1 MRPAERNYQYEQQLS
16 NAIKQRRR
24 VRMRYKYDVHY
35 RVLEPYILFKDEEK
49 RITIIGIRI
58 KDEGKPTKQPAP
70 CQYEVGLITDI
81 QVLNE
86 TFEMDRRFSSYRQKY
101 KGLDVFTA
109 IDR

>member
-35 RVLEPYILFKDEEK
+35 RILEPYILFKDAEK
-49 RITIIGIRI
+49 KIMIIGIRI
-58 KDEGKPTKQPAP
+58 KDEGKPNKQPAP

-81 QVLNE
+81 IVLNDN
-86 TFEMDRRFSSYRQKY
+86 FEKDPRFSSYRPKY
-101 KGLDVFTA
+101 KGLDVFAA